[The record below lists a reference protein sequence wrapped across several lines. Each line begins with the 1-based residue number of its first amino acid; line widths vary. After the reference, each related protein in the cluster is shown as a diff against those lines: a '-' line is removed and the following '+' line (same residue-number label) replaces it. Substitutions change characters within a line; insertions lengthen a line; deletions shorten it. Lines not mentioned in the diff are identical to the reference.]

1 MGLGAWIWEID
12 RGRPLGMS
20 TESLELWRED
30 REERDSL
37 SLEECEE
44 LLLLLEEDL
53 CEDDLCEEEDDLD
66 EDFDEEEE
74 DDFEEDLEDEERDED
89 LWESVGTSRT
99 FSSRPVVGSTVEET
113 LGLWATW

>member
-1 MGLGAWIWEID
+1 MCLVAWGDMGLGAWIWEID

-20 TESLELWRED
+20 TESLEPWRED

-44 LLLLLEEDL
+44 LLLLEEDL
-53 CEDDLCEEEDDLD
+53 DDDGLCEEEDDLD
-66 EDFDEEEE
+66 EDLDEEEE

-89 LWESVGTSRT
+89 L
-99 FSSRPVVGSTVEET
+99 
-113 LGLWATW
+113 

>member
-53 CEDDLCEEEDDLD
+53 CDDDLCEEEDDLD

>member
-1 MGLGAWIWEID
+1 MCLVAWGDMGLGAWIWEID

-20 TESLELWRED
+20 TESLEPWRED

-44 LLLLLEEDL
+44 LLLLEE
-53 CEDDLCEEEDDLD
+53 DLD
-66 EDFDEEEE
+66 EDLDEEEE

-89 LWESVGTSRT
+89 L
-99 FSSRPVVGSTVEET
+99 
-113 LGLWATW
+113 